1 MFVTPDWSYVPQLL
15 AKMLETIE
23 MTVLGTAIAV
33 VVSLPLG
40 ILAARNA
47 TPHPVLDEAALGALF
62 APAGERTPEQ
72 AARVALD
79 DALIAEIQA
88 ADSVVLGV
96 PMYNFG
102 VPAPLKNW
110 IDAIS
115 RAGVTFRYTEKGP
128 EGLLKGKKVYVVLAR
143 GGKYRD
149 TPADT
154 QVAYLKMVLTFLGL
168 TDLHFIYA
176 EGLAMGADAEHE
188 AIASAHEQIED
199 AVAA

>member
-1 MFVTPDWSYVPQLL
+1 MNILQINSSARREASNSTR
-15 AKMLETIE
+15 
-23 MTVLGTAIAV
+23 
-33 VVSLPLG
+33 
-40 ILAARNA
+40 LAARLVQRLREADPTASVTVRDLNA

-79 DALIAEIQA
+79 DVLITEIQA

-154 QVAYLKMVLTFLGL
+154 QVPYLKMVLTFLGL
-168 TDLHFIYA
+168 TDLYFIYA